1 MRTPPRH
8 ERRIT
13 GGVAATGVVARAAV
27 LLTGLYGGIAAADD
41 VTSASA
47 AATGGAAAGGASANP
62 WASGGGP
69 PSAAAATTLPPV
81 SQAYALPSAV
91 IHGGAIPPNWQP
103 QPIPYAGTGLDGKP
117 LTMYVAPTYTF
128 TFVAG
133 PPVVATVPA
142 ANRVNRIQANP
153 VPMTVARA
161 APVPYQYPP
170 GASALA
176 GQAIA
181 PPALPAPPPQTMI
194 AQAPVSPPPPV
205 LAPPPTQWV
214 SVPPGSTPVAGTG
227 QDTMAQALAGAAP
240 AAMAATAGAVAANQP
255 PPTAALAPVPQP
267 APPVAEPPAARQDPP
282 LTPVASPTPRQT
294 PPAAPPTTTHVWRV
308 VGVHDGD
315 TVTCLDE
322 TNTQQKVRLA
332 EIDAPELGQDYGK
345 VARESLAELVFGKT
359 VTVQE
364 EGKDRYGRWIAHMQ
378 VDGVDVNRRMV
389 AGGNAWHYADY
400 SRDQALETLQEQA
413 QSQRLGLW
421 AQPAPVAPWDFR
433 QTVKKDASG

>member
-1 MRTPPRH
+1 MAVH
-8 ERRIT
+8 
-13 GGVAATGVVARAAV
+13 VARAA
-27 LLTGLYGGIAAADD
+27 IAIASLWCCAAGAVAED
-41 VTSASA
+41 A
-47 AATGGAAAGGASANP
+47 AATAAPAAPTVNA
-62 WASGGGP
+62 WATGGGP
-69 PSAAAATTLPPV
+69 PSAPSPVTPPV

-91 IHGGAIPPNWQP
+91 IHGGAIPANWQP
-103 QPIPYAGTGLDGKP
+103 QPIAYVGTGADGKP
-117 LTMYVAPTYTF
+117 VTMYVAPTYTF

-133 PPVVATVPA
+133 PPVVAAAPA
-142 ANRVNRIQANP
+142 TNRVNRIQATGAP

-170 GASALA
+170 GAPALA
-176 GQAIA
+176 GQPIS
-181 PPALPAPPPQTMI
+181 PPALEAPPQAMI
-194 AQAPVSPPPPV
+194 AQAPVAPPPV
-205 LAPPPTQWV
+205 PPPAPMLAPPPTQWV
-214 SVPPGSTPVAGTG
+214 SVPPGSVPVAAASG
-227 QDTMAQALAGAAP
+227 DVLPQALAGAAP
-240 AAMAATAGAVAANQP
+240 VAIAAGAGAVAANQADHQP
-255 PPTAALAPVPQP
+255 PPVSLAPVASAPPPVAQP
-267 APPVAEPPAARQDPP
+267 APRQDPP
-282 LTPVASPTPRQT
+282 LTPVAPQSQATTP
-294 PPAAPPTTTHVWRV
+294 PPAAQTTTHVWRV

-400 SRDQALETLQEQA
+400 SRDTALATLQDQA
-413 QSQRLGLW
+413 RSQRLGLW
-421 AQPAPVAPWDFR
+421 SQPDPIPPWDFR
-433 QTVKKDASG
+433 QSVKKAASG